1 MDICRKTLKFIIC
14 FLLDENKILVL
25 GISYS
30 LIFFFFY
37 VLNGSC
43 VCVCVCSQPLQLC
56 LFVTLWTV
64 RLLSMEFSRQGHSMG
79 CHALLQES
87 SQPIFCVSCRWILY
101 HWAIQE
107 AQCLVITIQNLASY
121 CISIGFP
128 CLLPVPLQLT
138 EPLVPCEGGLYTQ
151 VGWSWPYSI
160 HASGTALVSETGPW
174 LRPDPQRDVLVSVLW
189 RVSLSPEGVFEAIG
203 DIVWTPGSI
212 QSWSQYERIYVSIY
226 FNKAKLD

>member
-1 MDICRKTLKFIIC
+1 MSKSLQSRGLQSLPGSF
-14 FLLDENKILVL
+14 VH
-25 GISYS
+25 GISQTRILEWVVIS
-30 LIFFFFY
+30 
-37 VLNGSC
+37 
-43 VCVCVCSQPLQLC
+43 
-56 LFVTLWTV
+56 
-64 RLLSMEFSRQGHSMG
+64 FSRG
-79 CHALLQES
+79 S
-87 SQPIFCVSCRWILY
+87 SRSRDWTCVSCIGRWILY

-174 LRPDPQRDVLVSVLW
+174 LRLDPQRDVLVSVLW